1 MGASIKNNN
10 IIIFSSG
17 LSYNSRLCSPFSFGV
32 SFFEGGGEKTDD
44 DGKRNPRTRRDFPK
58 IYTYFVCAP
67 AFFFSQKNYLCY
79 TTKCSI

>member
-58 IYTYFVCAP
+58 IYIHISSVLLSCFLLL
-67 AFFFSQKNYLCY
+67 SKKLLMLHH
-79 TTKCSI
+79 